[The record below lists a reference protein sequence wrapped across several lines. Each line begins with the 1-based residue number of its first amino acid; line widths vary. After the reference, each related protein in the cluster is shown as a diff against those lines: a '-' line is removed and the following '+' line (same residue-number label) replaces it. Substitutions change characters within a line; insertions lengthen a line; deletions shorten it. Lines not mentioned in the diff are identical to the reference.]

1 MLCFHRGQPRMTT
14 FPDDV
19 EQVLRKAY
27 DLIGSAITL
36 RTNNSAVE
44 AVSGTVAAQVA
55 ALLVDQ
61 AERTVAA
68 VVPASTD
75 SASLVYQALRAH
87 IGQAPR
93 AVPVRLLC
101 PRSRADRGFVR
112 EFCGAGGVDV
122 RCADTPPMA
131 AILVGRAAAVVRP
144 TTAVGWFTFRGTE
157 LVAPVRSLFDLAWG
171 TSTPVATTVELAD
184 ERQALLVRQVLATLL
199 ADVSDEAAARQLAM
213 SVRKYRGH
221 VAEIMV
227 MLGARSRFQLG
238 VRAAA
243 HGLLS

>member
-1 MLCFHRGQPRMTT
+1 M
-14 FPDDV
+14 
-19 EQVLRKAY
+19 
-27 DLIGSAITL
+27 
-36 RTNNSAVE
+36 
-44 AVSGTVAAQVA
+44 
-55 ALLVDQ
+55 
-61 AERTVAA
+61 
-68 VVPASTD
+68 
-75 SASLVYQALRAH
+75 
-87 IGQAPR
+87 
-93 AVPVRLLC
+93 
-101 PRSRADRGFVR
+101 
-112 EFCGAGGVDV
+112 
-122 RCADTPPMA
+122 
-131 AILVGRAAAVVRP
+131 
-144 TTAVGWFTFRGTE
+144 
-157 LVAPVRSLFDLAWG
+157 FDLAWG